1 MTTLTSDELTERI
14 ERAYLFPDVPIAAP
28 RDPNHTVPPFTP
40 EAPPYEYHRLR
51 FFNNGKT
58 VAFVTSLEWGTYLAN
73 TPPGA
78 KFGKI
83 ADMVAGNTPGFTPP
97 AVKLIECKDFQIPAS
112 HGHSLVLPQLQY
124 KLTDIGPN
132 MIFGRVKYR
141 DVFDKYWELYF
152 RFHAYYDGYIFVPDY
167 DD

>member
-1 MTTLTSDELTERI
+1 MGAFTTLELTERT
-14 ERAYLFPDVPIAAP
+14 ERAYLFADFPIAAP
-28 RDPNHTVPPFTP
+28 RDANHTIPLFTP

-58 VAFVTSLEWGTYLAN
+58 VAFVTSLEWGTYFAD

-97 AVKLIECKDFQIPAS
+97 VVALIPCRDFQIPAAP
-112 HGHSLVLPQLQY
+112 GHSFVLPLLQY
-124 KLTDIGPN
+124 KMKDIGPN

-141 DVFDKYWELYF
+141 DVFDKHWELYF
-152 RFHAYYDGYIFVPDY
+152 RFHAYYDGYRYVPDY